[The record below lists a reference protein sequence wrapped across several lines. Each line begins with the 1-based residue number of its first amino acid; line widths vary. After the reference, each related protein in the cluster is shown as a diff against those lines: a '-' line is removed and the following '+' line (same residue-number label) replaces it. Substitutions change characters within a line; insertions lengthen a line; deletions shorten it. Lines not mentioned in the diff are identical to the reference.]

1 MYIDYEKIG
10 KILGFG
16 KRFFYN
22 KKIKQ
27 NLDYIKRNQKN
38 LRFFQIKRDECSV
51 RL

>member
-27 NLDYIKRNQKN
+27 NYRF
-38 LRFFQIKRDECSV
+38 LRKQEDRYPKPARVTPKE
-51 RL
+51 RT